1 MTCTTI
7 DVIFFIS
14 LADITMQDQMV
25 IYDNEKGQ
33 IGWIRAP
40 CDRIPKFGSSAL
52 LWSFHTPVQ
61 WTYTHLIHFYLSKQR
76 QYHSW
81 IWGRLLLASIPGDH
95 WSSKRRLHSLFPFKQ
110 RV

>member
-1 MTCTTI
+1 MTRTTI
-7 DVIFFIS
+7 NVIFFIS

-52 LWSFHTPVQ
+52 L
-61 WTYTHLIHFYLSKQR
+61 
-76 QYHSW
+76 
-81 IWGRLLLASIPGDH
+81 
-95 WSSKRRLHSLFPFKQ
+95 
-110 RV
+110 